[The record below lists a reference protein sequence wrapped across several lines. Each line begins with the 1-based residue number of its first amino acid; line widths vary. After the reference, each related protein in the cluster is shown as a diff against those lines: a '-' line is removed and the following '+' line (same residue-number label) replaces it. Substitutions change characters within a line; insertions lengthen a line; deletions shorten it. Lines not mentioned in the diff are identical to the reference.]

1 MMDARK
7 WGFPTVSSETFC
19 LRIKLNS
26 FISSGAP
33 ATHDVS
39 KLAMSHSAS
48 WPLWGQAAYLLIST
62 FEM

>member
-7 WGFPTVSSETFC
+7 WGFPTVS
-19 LRIKLNS
+19 
-26 FISSGAP
+26 
-33 ATHDVS
+33 

-48 WPLWGQAAYLLIST
+48 CPLWGQAAYLLIST